1 MARYAVLGATS
12 WGVTLASLLHRN
24 GHEVAVV
31 ARNEAE
37 ARAVS
42 EARGLARL
50 PEVTLAPGISVVAP
64 VVPAGANGLVVA
76 VPAQALRQSVAASAA
91 PRDVPVLSAAKGI
104 EHSTTLRMSE
114 VLAGLGWR
122 PELVGALS
130 GPNLAHEIAKG
141 LPASAV
147 VASTSAE
154 TAAMWQHALASSMF
168 RVYASDDV
176 LGVELAGAYKN
187 VIAIAAGA
195 GWGLNFGANSV
206 AAIMTRGLAEMV
218 RLGLALGAAP
228 GTFQGLAGV
237 GDLAATCFSPLSRN
251 RRFGE
256 LLAHGQTVDEAQAS
270 IGEAIEGAATAL
282 VALELA
288 ARHAVELPICNEVAA
303 VVRGEKGVAQAMA
316 ALLSRPLR
324 SEAASGR

>member
-1 MARYAVLGATS
+1 M
-12 WGVTLASLLHRN
+12 
-24 GHEVAVV
+24 
-31 ARNEAE
+31 
-37 ARAVS
+37 
-42 EARGLARL
+42 
-50 PEVTLAPGISVVAP
+50 TLAPGIPVVAP
-64 VVPAGANGLVVA
+64 EVPAGVDGLVVA
-76 VPAQALRQSVAASAA
+76 VPAQFVRRSVEVSAA
-91 PRDVPVLSAAKGI
+91 PRDIPVLSASKGI
-104 EHSTTLRMSE
+104 EHTTALRMSE
-114 VLAGLGWR
+114 VLAGLGWDA
-122 PELVGALS
+122 ELVSALS

-141 LPASAV
+141 LPATAV
-147 VASTSAE
+147 VASASAE
-154 TAAMWQHALASSMF
+154 TARMWQQALSGTMF
-168 RVYASDDV
+168 RVYASDDI

-195 GWGLNFGANSV
+195 AWGLNFGANSV

-218 RLGLALGAAP
+218 RLGVALGAEP

-256 LLAHGQTVDEAQAS
+256 LLAQGRTVDEAKAS

-288 ARHAVELPICNEVAA
+288 SRHGVELPICREVAA
-303 VVRGEKGVAQAMA
+303 VVRGEKVVAQAMA